1 MGPERGADWPGFKG
15 GRLLRYLYLVAL
27 IALNAHSFFTMP
39 SWQPDTW
46 QRLGQM
52 AIRDFNGI
60 EPYSFTLF
68 VLFGMFSLLLAVL
81 ILLDG
86 RYQRFPAW
94 PFALS
99 MMVLGPSMVFLYQ
112 FFRRDAAEPAHPP
125 SKLEELACSR
135 VLPLVIIA
143 ISLGALWDGR
153 GGSFDA
159 LVELFRTDY
168 ITHAMVV
175 DECLFII
182 LTPILVAQ
190 DCRREGRSAGWIW
203 AALLL
208 PIVGACL
215 YLASAR
221 RGADNELP
229 AAA

>member
-1 MGPERGADWPGFKG
+1 M
-15 GRLLRYLYLVAL
+15 RLRFFYLVAL
-27 IALNAHSFFTMP
+27 LALNAHSFFTMP

-52 AIRDFNGI
+52 AVRDFQGI

-99 MMVLGPSMVFLYQ
+99 MMVLGPSMVLLYQ
-112 FFRRDAAEPAHPP
+112 FFRRDAAVPEHPANR
-125 SKLEELACSR
+125 LEQMASSR

-143 ISLGALWDGR
+143 ICLGALWDGR
-153 GGSFDA
+153 GGSLDQ
-159 LVELFRTDY
+159 LIQLFQTDY

-175 DECLFII
+175 DELLFVI

-190 DCRREGRSAGWIW
+190 DCRREGRHGGWIW
-203 AALLL
+203 CALLL
-208 PIVGACL
+208 PLIGACV
-215 YLASAR
+215 YLATAR
-221 RGADNELP
+221 TEAGASG
-229 AAA
+229 